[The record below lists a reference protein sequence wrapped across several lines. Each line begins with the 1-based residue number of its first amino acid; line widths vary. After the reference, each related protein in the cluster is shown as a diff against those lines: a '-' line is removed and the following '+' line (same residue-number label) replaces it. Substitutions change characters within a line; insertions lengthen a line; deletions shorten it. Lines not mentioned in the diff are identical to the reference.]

1 MSHNPSVLDPWAAF
15 RFSVVG
21 PLLASPPKDGELQH
35 ALDLLAEKSWR
46 HPVRPDA
53 GFLVGRSTIER
64 WYYTARDAPNPAFSQ
79 VLLTELEL
87 LYTAY
92 PKWSYQLHFD
102 NLKSLV
108 ESRPELGELPSYN
121 TVRRAMHARGWLRR
135 KQPRR
140 KETDG
145 QLAARLKLESREIRS
160 FEATHVHGLWHSDFH
175 HGSLQVV
182 DAQGTWHVP
191 QAACVLDDKSRL
203 CCHIQWYLEETTEN
217 FVHTLTQ
224 AIFKRGLPRE
234 FMTDNGGPMTAAETV
249 NGLKGLS
256 ILHTPTL
263 PYSPYQNGKQEHFW
277 GSLER
282 RLMAMLENVR
292 PLTLD
297 LQASFQQLSA
307 VRVPSVSDPT
317 AKKEAD
323 TALDVAWKN
332 LHDSLVSWN
341 NTAAPANA
349 DPEGTKRLMSFLF
362 ADGLKFTRAKYLE
375 EWEASQSRIA
385 GLARDPAYTQTIARH
400 NLQVL
405 LQVVQDAHAAYGAAL
420 GITQPAEVSD
430 STAVR
435 DALKEVTFRLRI
447 YVLQVV
453 AYGYSHVIDAPTL
466 AEALLEPLAVWV
478 SPVPEKATA
487 SEPATA
493 GAVST
498 TSPPAGTA

>member
-1 MSHNPSVLDPWAAF
+1 MKRDLSIEAMVGLPILSSGTGVVLCTQLIAT
-15 RFSVVG
+15 
-21 PLLASPPKDGELQH
+21 ASAQKD
-35 ALDLLAEKSWR
+35 
-46 HPVRPDA
+46 
-53 GFLVGRSTIER
+53 T
-64 WYYTARDAPNPAFSQ
+64 
-79 VLLTELEL
+79 
-87 LYTAY
+87 
-92 PKWSYQLHFD
+92 
-102 NLKSLV
+102 
-108 ESRPELGELPSYN
+108 
-121 TVRRAMHARGWLRR
+121 
-135 KQPRR
+135 
-140 KETDG
+140 
-145 QLAARLKLESREIRS
+145 LAAS
-160 FEATHVHGLWHSDFH
+160 GLSYPQCIAD
-175 HGSLQVV
+175 SLQ
-182 DAQGTWHVP
+182 
-191 QAACVLDDKSRL
+191 
-203 CCHIQWYLEETTEN
+203 
-217 FVHTLTQ
+217 
-224 AIFKRGLPRE
+224 
-234 FMTDNGGPMTAAETV
+234 
-249 NGLKGLS
+249 
-256 ILHTPTL
+256 
-263 PYSPYQNGKQEHFW
+263 
-277 GSLER
+277 
-282 RLMAMLENVR
+282 
-292 PLTLD
+292 D

-435 DALKEVTFRLRI
+435 DALKEVTFRLRV

-466 AEALLEPLAVWV
+466 AEVLLEPLAVWV